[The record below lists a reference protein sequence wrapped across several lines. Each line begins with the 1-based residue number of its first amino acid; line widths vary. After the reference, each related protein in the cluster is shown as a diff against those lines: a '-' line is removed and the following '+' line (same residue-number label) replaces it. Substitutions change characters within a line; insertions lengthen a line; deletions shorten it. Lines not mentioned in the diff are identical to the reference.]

1 MIDGTYKLTFNGY
14 KIGEA
19 GQVVSWSD
27 PNAFHTITLLTD
39 GHGSIQ
45 STSLTG
51 RPGDVVTLSTEYS
64 SYYRFDKMSLVDGD
78 GTLEGNTFTFGLVDS
93 TICATFKV
101 NEFTAKGLWEHG
113 SNNSWTQKMNTQANY
128 SIPMRYAYLT
138 ASTGDIPSSWHSTSE
153 RWNPSDASSYN
164 IFLNPIAKVT
174 INAQTTRATANCT
187 FYTNLNG
194 TNTNSQTF
202 GGTNTYNKLI
212 TTATQ
217 GTCGITGEAHLR
229 GYYNGSKYQSVTL
242 TVNADSFT
250 GTWSA
255 TGIAP

>member
-1 MIDGTYKLTFNGY
+1 MKDGTYKITFNGY

-64 SYYRFDKMSLVDGD
+64 SYYRFDNYGLTGGGSLD
-78 GTLEGNTFTFGLVDS
+78 GNTYTFGYEDA
-93 TICATFKV
+93 TIQANFKP
-101 NEFTAKGLWEHG
+101 NAFTAKGLWEHG
-113 SNNSWTQKMNTQANY
+113 SNTTAYNKYGDTRTTA
-128 SIPMRYAYLT
+128 IPLHYAYLT
-138 ASTGDIPSSWHSTSE
+138 AHTGDIPTSWYSTNN
-153 RWNPSDASSYN
+153 RWNPSNANDYN
-164 IFLNPIAKVT
+164 AFLNPKAK
-174 INAQTTRATANCT
+174 AQLKLEYAGGTTAYFCT
-187 FYTNLNG
+187 RVG
-194 TNTNSQTF
+194 STNTEGQTF
-202 GGTNTYNKLI
+202 NSVGTHTYDKSF
-212 TTATQ
+212 TTTTQ
-217 GTCGITGEAHLR
+217 ANYAISGYLR
-229 GYYNGSKYQSVTL
+229 MQGLYNGNYWYAAGTAF
-242 TVNADSFT
+242 ADGYT